1 MLYTDEQH
9 KIDIMVLK
17 GHKRVFFLSLID
29 ND

>member
-9 KIDIMVLK
+9 KIDIMVLQGYK
-17 GHKRVFFLSLID
+17 GVFFHSSID